1 MIKLKALLLTVL
13 IGVAAVGFVYIFL
26 TQIRLV
32 LGILVALVAFIG
44 LRVLYTEVYDYLD
57 RKEAIKKAKKED

>member
-1 MIKLKALLLTVL
+1 MMKLKALLLTVL
-13 IGVAAVGFVYIFL
+13 IGVAAVGFVYMFL

-32 LGILVALVAFIG
+32 LGILVALAGFMGVRI
-44 LRVLYTEVYDYLD
+44 LYTEVYDYLD